1 MIHNLRLVLIEVMMP
16 SSDSKPMPVTI
27 GRTRTPTVLRS
38 QISSNHPNHAGTP
51 LEFKIWRISL
61 PGVAVN
67 GNPGLKDATP
77 PALEK
82 SPPDPNACDEGDG
95 VAEFPLLAGEPPGL
109 AIALQP

>member
-1 MIHNLRLVLIEVMMP
+1 MIHNLRLILTEVMMP

-38 QISSNHPNHAGTP
+38 QISSSDPNHARTP
-51 LEFKIWRISL
+51 LEFKIWRISH

-77 PALEK
+77 AALEK
-82 SPPDPNACDEGDG
+82 SPPEPDACDEGNG
-95 VAEFPLLAGEPPGL
+95 IARFPLLAGEPPGL
-109 AIALQP
+109 AIASQP